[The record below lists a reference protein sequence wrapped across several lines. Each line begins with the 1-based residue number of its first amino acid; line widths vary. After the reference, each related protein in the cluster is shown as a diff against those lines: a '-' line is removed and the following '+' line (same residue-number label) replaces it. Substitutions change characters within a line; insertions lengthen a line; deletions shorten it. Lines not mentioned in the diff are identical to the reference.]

1 MSTDDGNG
9 YVDQVRANTTRY
21 IRELLDE
28 NERLRAALERMERE
42 HATARRFEER
52 FGEVE
57 QQNANLA
64 ALYAASYQLHATPQR
79 AAVLDAIQE
88 IVINLIGSEELAVL
102 GIDAAGAPSPLA
114 QMGVDA
120 GRLAAIRLDVGVIGR
135 AVAEGAPVVR
145 GLDQPIDPQGVTACV
160 PLVVAGRTVGVIL
173 VFGLL
178 PQKPR
183 LERFD
188 LELFG
193 LLATHAATALYCSEL
208 HERDGS
214 RS

>member
-1 MSTDDGNG
+1 MSTDDSNG
-9 YVDQVRANTTRY
+9 YVDQVRANTSRY

-28 NERLRAALERMERE
+28 NERLRTALERMERE
-42 HATARRFEER
+42 HASARRYEER
-52 FGEVE
+52 FSEVE

-88 IVINLIGSEELAVL
+88 IVINLIGSEELAVIGVGL
-102 GIDAAGAPSPLA
+102 GGELSALA
-114 QMGVDA
+114 QMGCDPV
-120 GRLAAIRLDVGVIGR
+120 RLASIRLDVGVVAR
-135 AVAEGAPVVR
+135 AIADGAPVVR
-145 GLDQPIDPQGVTACV
+145 GVDQPLDAQGVTACV
-160 PLVVAGRTVGVIL
+160 PLIVAERVVGLIL
-173 VFGLL
+173 VFSLL

-193 LLATHAATALYCSEL
+193 LLGTHAATALYCSEL
-208 HERDGS
+208 HERDGRPS
-214 RS
+214 